1 MELGEFKRK
10 IVEGGRRMVE
20 RGLAHGSTGN
30 LSLRVPGRDLV
41 VISPSHIP
49 YERMEPEQV
58 SVVDLGGNLLEG
70 LTPSTEL
77 PLHLEVYRN
86 RPEVGA
92 VVHAHPVFACALA
105 SVGLGIPPFLEE
117 VVVLFGGEVEV
128 AEYAPPGS
136 GELARNVV
144 RALGRKNAVLLSNH
158 GTLCCGRDLDRALET
173 SEALERTCKTYLLSL
188 LLGGPR
194 YLPEEVVKLQRGLFE
209 ALGGL

>member
-1 MELGEFKRK
+1 MELEEFRRE
-10 IVEGGRRMVE
+10 IVRGGRRMVE
-20 RGLAHGSTGN
+20 RGLAHGSAGN
-30 LSLRVPGRDLV
+30 LSLRIPGEELI
-41 VISPSHIP
+41 VISPSHVP

-58 SVVDLGGNLLEG
+58 SVVDLKGNLLEG

-77 PLHLEVYRN
+77 PMHLAVYRA
-86 RPEVGA
+86 RKEVGA
-92 VVHAHPVFACALA
+92 VVHAHPVCACALA
-105 SVGLGIPPFLEE
+105 AVGLGIPPFLEE

-136 GELARNVV
+136 AELAGNVV

-158 GTLCCGRDLDRALET
+158 GTLCCGPDLDRALET
-173 SEALERTCKTYLLSL
+173 SEALERTCRSYILSL

-194 YLPEEVVKLQRGLFE
+194 YLPEEVVRLQRELFE